1 MTDETSMLNSKSIK
15 TRFLLSVA
23 SNTARAGINFLSG
36 LLVARA
42 LSPAGYGDLTF
53 LLVSFSAIRTL
64 LDMGSSNAFY
74 TFISAERKGP
84 RFYVF
89 YGGWLAIQ
97 FTIVAA
103 LVAVIMPQ
111 ELIAKV
117 WLDHDRTTIL
127 LAFGATFMQ
136 QQVWQMITQIGEA
149 ARKTVRTQT
158 INMAVGIVHFAL
170 IAFFFIAGRL
180 SVELIFFIIIIEYLL
195 AAAWA
200 SRFLRHTEADDK
212 TIPADLSFPEMMK
225 EYGRYCRPLIL
236 LSWIGFAYNFADGW
250 LLQRFGGAGQQGF
263 YQIASQFAGVSLIAT
278 TSILNI
284 LWKEVAEAHG
294 RGDTARTAELYR
306 KVNHGLLMFGAVL
319 SGLLIPWTH
328 EIVKISLGE
337 AYLMAAPVMMVM
349 FLYPIHQSMGQVG
362 GTMLL
367 ASGRTSAYMII
378 SGCFMLISLPVSYI
392 IQAPPEAVPFPGFGL
407 GAEGMALKTVVL
419 NVVSVNVQAWIV
431 ARYCGIK
438 YDWFYQIVAVSG
450 VVAIGYASRLFSG
463 IFFDLAGIT
472 GVADMIAPFLFSIV
486 AYIAG
491 VFILIWAMPW
501 LAGIERSDITN
512 AIKKISPFHI

>member
-1 MTDETSMLNSKSIK
+1 MIDETSMLNSKSIK

-74 TFISAERKGP
+74 TFISAERRGR

-97 FTIVAA
+97 FAIVTA
-103 LVAVIMPQ
+103 LVALIMPQ
-111 ELIAKV
+111 ELISRI

-127 LAFGATFMQ
+127 LAFAATFMQ

-149 ARKTVRTQT
+149 SRKTVRTQT
-158 INMAVGIVHFAL
+158 INMAVGIVHFIVIAL
-170 IAFFFIAGRL
+170 FFLAGRL

-195 AAAWA
+195 AAVWA
-200 SRFLRHTEADDK
+200 SRFLRHTEPDGNA
-212 TIPADLSFPEMMK
+212 PQNDLSFAEMMR

-294 RGDTARTAELYR
+294 RGDTARVAELYR
-306 KVNHGLLMFGAVL
+306 KVNHGLLMLGAVL

-328 EIVKISLGE
+328 EIVMVSLGE
-337 AYLMAAPVMMVM
+337 AYIMAAPVMMVM

-367 ASGRTSAYMII
+367 ASGKTSAYMII
-378 SGCFMLISLPVSYI
+378 SGCFMLISLPVSYL
-392 IQAPPEAVPFPGFGL
+392 IQAPPEAAPFSGLGL
-407 GAEGMALKTVVL
+407 GAEGMAIKTVIL

-431 ARYCGIK
+431 ARYCAVK
-438 YDWFYQIVAVSG
+438 YDWFYQIIAVSG
-450 VVAIGYASRLFSG
+450 VVAIGYCARFFSG
-463 IFFDLAGIT
+463 VFFDLTSIT
-472 GVADMIAPFLFSIV
+472 GVGQMVLPFLFSIA
-486 AYIAG
+486 AYLAG

-501 LAGIERSDITN
+501 LAGIERSEVTN
-512 AIKKISPFHI
+512 ALKKISPFHI

>member
-1 MTDETSMLNSKSIK
+1 MIEGASMLNSKSIK

-74 TFISAERKGP
+74 TFISAERRGR

-97 FTIVAA
+97 FALVTA
-103 LVAVIMPQ
+103 LVALIMPQ
-111 ELIAKV
+111 ELISRI
-117 WLDHDRTTIL
+117 WLDHNRTTIL
-127 LAFGATFMQ
+127 LAFAATFMQ
-136 QQVWQMITQIGEA
+136 QQVWQMISQIGES
-149 ARKTVRTQT
+149 ARKTVRIQT
-158 INMAVGIVHFAL
+158 ISMAIAVVHLIV
-170 IAFFFIAGRL
+170 IAFFFMASRL

-200 SRFLRHTEADDK
+200 SRFLKNDK
-212 TIPADLSFPEMMK
+212 PGDKATDVNLSFSGILR

-294 RGDTARTAELYR
+294 RGETARVAELYR

-328 EIVKISLGE
+328 EIVAISLGE
-337 AYLMAAPVMMVM
+337 AYIMATPVMMVM

-367 ASGRTSAYMII
+367 ASGKTSAYMII
-378 SGCFMLISLPVSYI
+378 SGCFMLISLPVSYL
-392 IQAPPEAVPFPGFGL
+392 IQAPPEATAFPGLGL
-407 GAEGMALKTVVL
+407 GAEGMALKTVLL

-431 ARYCGIK
+431 ARYCAVK
-438 YDWFYQIVAVSG
+438 YDWFYQVVAVSG
-450 VVAIGYASRLFSG
+450 VVAIGYASRYFSG
-463 IFFDLAGIT
+463 LFWELGEIT
-472 GVADMIAPFLFSIV
+472 SVTRMFLPFLFSLT
-486 AYIAG
+486 AYLTG
-491 VFILIWAMPW
+491 VFILIWSMPW
-501 LAGIERSDITN
+501 LAGIERSEITN